1 MCFTLCLYGL
11 GRKDVRT
18 VEVWLVAFCLNFGRT
33 EFAVTFSRLIKD
45 KQIKY
50 CIWSFLPR
58 LVTPQAMLPY
68 ACGVTRREGATPMQ
82 AKWIKLDIVI
92 MHRYTFWDSCHGGVR
107 KERRKLYAMYVMY
120 GRFGRPVLIG
130 GVQSSVHFDF
140 IHWNIGLF
148 YFNKSA
154 NVHLSI

>member
-1 MCFTLCLYGL
+1 MH
-11 GRKDVRT
+11 
-18 VEVWLVAFCLNFGRT
+18 
-33 EFAVTFSRLIKD
+33 
-45 KQIKY
+45 
-50 CIWSFLPR
+50 WSFPPR

-107 KERRKLYAMYVMY
+107 KERRKPYAMYVMY
-120 GRFGRPVLIG
+120 GRFGLPVLIG

-140 IHWNIGLF
+140 IHWNIVLF
-148 YFNKSA
+148 NFNISTKDQTQIYQKKMVTISKNPYSIIELMLLLE
-154 NVHLSI
+154 NVVIDVHMIFREKREIT